1 MVIRRVILAVTLST
15 ISCLTFASTGTGFD
29 VTDIEGRKV
38 HFDRPPRTFIVANYI
53 ANFMMVGGAPSL
65 DKVVAL
71 TKDGWEDT
79 RYGEYQVFTKS
90 FPKMKELPSI
100 GGYHDDILNAEK
112 ILALHPDVL
121 LIGRTQYAE
130 NNQRIKIFEKAGIKV
145 VVLDYHAMTTANHT
159 KSTEILGKL
168 LGREKIAEAQ
178 NKTYKDSLDHVY
190 RTIEALPENQRQ
202 ARVYMETA
210 SKGLGRYGNSYNK
223 DVLWGAILKNIQAK
237 NLAEN
242 SPQPYM
248 ALDKEFVISKN
259 PQYIFIGGSIWRNKS
274 EGDQM
279 RMGFTV
285 SEKQAQERL
294 LNFTTRPGW
303 DRLDAVKNNQV
314 YGVDHGSLR
323 NMADYTFT
331 QYMAKAIYPQA
342 FKDID
347 PLKNFND
354 YYKTYLPE
362 LRYEGTFMIHLNKSQ
377 KESSTQD

>member
-1 MVIRRVILAVTLST
+1 MFFKKAALILALSS
-15 ISCLTFASTGTGFD
+15 IGMFAVSASAAGFD
-29 VTDIEGRKV
+29 VTDVEGRKV
-38 HFDRPPRTFIVANYI
+38 HFDAVPKTFVVANYI
-53 ANFMMVGGAPSL
+53 ANFMMVGGSPSL

-90 FPKMKELPSI
+90 FPKMKDLPSI

-112 ILALHPDVL
+112 ILSLHPDVL

-130 NNQRIKIFEKAGIKV
+130 NNQRIKTFEKAGIKV
-145 VVLDYHAMTTANHT
+145 VVLDYHAMTTENHT
-159 KSTEILGKL
+159 LSTEILVKL
-168 LGREKIAEAQ
+168 LDREKIAQAQ

-190 RTIEALPENQRQ
+190 TTIAKLPKDQLGKK
-202 ARVYMETA
+202 VYMETA
-210 SKGLGRYGNSYNK
+210 SKGLARYGNSYNK
-223 DVLWGAILKNIQAK
+223 DVLWGAILKNIHAASI
-237 NLAEN
+237 AEN

-248 ALDKEFVISKN
+248 ALDKEYVISQN
-259 PQYIFIGGSIWRNKS
+259 PKVIFIGGSIWRNKS

-285 SEKQAQERL
+285 PESQSQERL
-294 LNFTTRPGW
+294 AAFTTRPGW
-303 DRLDAVKNNQV
+303 DKIDAVKNNQV

-331 QYMAKAIYPQA
+331 QYMAKVLYPEA

-347 PLKNFND
+347 PVKNLND

-362 LRYEGTFMIHLNKSQ
+362 LKYDGTFMIHLNKN
-377 KESSTQD
+377 K

>member
-1 MVIRRVILAVTLST
+1 MLRKLILALSF
-15 ISCLTFASTGTGFD
+15 SSLAAFSGSVLAAAFD
-29 VTDIEGRKV
+29 ITDIEGRKV
-38 HFDRPPRTFIVANYI
+38 HFEDQPKTFVVANYI
-53 ANFMMVGGAPSL
+53 ANFMMVGGAAGL
-65 DKVVAL
+65 EKVVAL

-90 FPKMKELPSI
+90 FPKMKDLPSI

-112 ILALHPDVL
+112 ILSLHPDVL

-130 NNQRIKIFEKAGIKV
+130 NSQRIKTFEKAGIKV
-145 VVLDYHAMTTANHT
+145 VVLDYHAMTTVNHT
-159 KSTEILGKL
+159 LSTEILGKL
-168 LGREKIAEAQ
+168 LGRERIAEAQ
-178 NKTYKDSLDHVY
+178 NKTYKEALDHVY
-190 RTIEALPENQRQ
+190 STIVKLPDDQVGTK
-202 ARVYMETA
+202 VYMETA
-210 SKGLGRYGNSYNK
+210 SKGLARYGNSYNK
-223 DVLWGAILKNIQAK
+223 DVLWGAILKNIKAA

-248 ALDKEFVISKN
+248 ALDKEYVISQN
-259 PQYIFIGGSIWRNKS
+259 PKVIFIGGSIWRNKS

-285 SEKQAQERL
+285 PESQAQERL
-294 LNFTTRPGW
+294 ANFTKRPGW
-303 DRLDAVKNNQV
+303 NMLDAVKENRV

-331 QYMAKAIYPQA
+331 QYMAKVLYPEA

-347 PLKNFND
+347 TVGNLNN

-362 LRYEGTFMIHLNKSQ
+362 LKYDGTFMIHLNQ
-377 KESSTQD
+377 K

>member
-1 MVIRRVILAVTLST
+1 MFIRKIILATVISLSAGL
-15 ISCLTFASTGTGFD
+15 SFAATDTGFD
-29 VTDIEGRKV
+29 VNDIEGRTI
-38 HFDRPPRTFIVANYI
+38 HFDNQPKTFIVANYI

-100 GGYHDDILNAEK
+100 GGYHDDILNSEK

-121 LIGRTQYAE
+121 LIGKTQYAE
-130 NNQRIKIFEKAGIKV
+130 NNQRIKTFENAGIKV
-145 VVLDYHAMTTANHT
+145 VVLDYHAMTTHNHT

-168 LGREKIAEAQ
+168 LGREAIAEAQ
-178 NKTYKDSLDHVY
+178 NKTYKESLDHVY
-190 RTIEALPENQRQ
+190 KTIERLPEEQKQ
-202 ARVYMETA
+202 VRVYMETA

-223 DVLWGAILKNIQAK
+223 DVLWGAILKNIHAK

-259 PQYIFIGGSIWRNKS
+259 PQYIFLGGSIWRNKS

-285 SEKQAQERL
+285 PEAEAQERL

-303 DRLDAVKNNQV
+303 NRLDAVKNNHI

-331 QYMAKAIYPQA
+331 QYIAKALYPQA
-342 FKDID
+342 FKDIE
-347 PLKNFND
+347 PLKNFNT

-362 LRYEGTFMIHLNKSQ
+362 LQYEGTFMIHLNQQ
-377 KESSTQD
+377 KKK

>member
-1 MVIRRVILAVTLST
+1 MFIRKIILATVISLSAGL
-15 ISCLTFASTGTGFD
+15 SFAATDTGFD
-29 VTDIEGRKV
+29 VNDIEGRTI
-38 HFDRPPRTFIVANYI
+38 HFDNQPKTFIVANYI

-121 LIGRTQYAE
+121 LIGKTQYAE
-130 NNQRIKIFEKAGIKV
+130 NNQRIKTFENAGIKV
-145 VVLDYHAMTTANHT
+145 VVLDYHAMTTHNHT

-168 LGREKIAEAQ
+168 LGREAIAEAQ
-178 NKTYKDSLDHVY
+178 NKTYKESLDHVY
-190 RTIEALPENQRQ
+190 KTIERLPEEQKQ
-202 ARVYMETA
+202 VRVYMETA

-223 DVLWGAILKNIQAK
+223 DVLWGAILKNIHAK

-259 PQYIFIGGSIWRNKS
+259 PQYIFLGGSIWRNKS

-285 SEKQAQERL
+285 PETEAQERL

-303 DRLDAVKNNQV
+303 NRLDAVKNNHI

-331 QYMAKAIYPQA
+331 QYIAKALYPQA
-342 FKDID
+342 FKDIE
-347 PLKNFND
+347 PLKNFNT

-362 LRYEGTFMIHLNKSQ
+362 LQYEGTFMIHLNQQ
-377 KESSTQD
+377 KKK

>member
-1 MVIRRVILAVTLST
+1 
-15 ISCLTFASTGTGFD
+15 
-29 VTDIEGRKV
+29 
-38 HFDRPPRTFIVANYI
+38 
-53 ANFMMVGGAPSL
+53 
-65 DKVVAL
+65 
-71 TKDGWEDT
+71 
-79 RYGEYQVFTKS
+79 
-90 FPKMKELPSI
+90 MKELPSI

-121 LIGRTQYAE
+121 LIGKTQYAE
-130 NNQRIKIFEKAGIKV
+130 NNQRIKTFEKAGIKV
-145 VVLDYHAMTTANHT
+145 VVLDYHAMTTDNHT

-168 LGREKIAEAQ
+168 LGREQIAKSQ
-178 NKTYKDSLDHVY
+178 NETYKNSLDHVY
-190 RTIEALPENQRQ
+190 QTINALPDNQKH

-223 DVLWGAILKNIQAK
+223 DVLWGAILKNVQAN

-248 ALDKEFVISKN
+248 ALDREYVISKN
-259 PQYIFIGGSIWRNKS
+259 PQYIFLGGSIWRNKS

-285 SEKQAQERL
+285 PETLAQQRL
-294 LNFTTRPGW
+294 KNFTTRPGW
-303 DRLDAVKNNQV
+303 ERLDAVKNNQV

-323 NMADYTFT
+323 NMADYVFT
-331 QYMAKAIYPQA
+331 QYIAKALYPQA

-347 PLKNFND
+347 PVKNFND

-362 LRYEGTFMIHLNKSQ
+362 LKYDGTYMIHLDPSKT
-377 KESSTQD
+377 K

>member
-1 MVIRRVILAVTLST
+1 MFKKLVLALVLSGAAT
-15 ISCLTFASTGTGFD
+15 MCFAVGPDGFE
-29 VTDIEGRKV
+29 VTDAAGRKV
-38 HFDRPPRTFIVANYI
+38 SFDRQPKSFIVANYI

-65 DKVVAL
+65 DKVLAL

-79 RYGEYQVFTKS
+79 RYGEYQVFTQS

-112 ILALHPDVL
+112 ILSLKPDVL
-121 LIGRTQYAE
+121 LIGKTQYAE
-130 NNQRIKIFEKAGIKV
+130 NSQRIKTFEKAGIKV
-145 VVLDYHAMTTANHT
+145 IVLDYHAMTTENHT
-159 KSTEILGKL
+159 KSTEVLGKL
-168 LGREKIAEAQ
+168 LGREEVAGAQ
-178 NKTYKDSLDHVY
+178 NKTYRDALNHVY
-190 RTIEALPENQRQ
+190 QTIEALPKEQKGK
-202 ARVYMETA
+202 RVYMETA
-210 SKGLGRYGNSYNK
+210 SKGVSRYGNSYNK
-223 DVLWGAILKNIQAK
+223 DVLWGAILKNIQA
-237 NLAEN
+237 NNIAEN

-248 ALDKEFVISKN
+248 ALDKEYVISQN

-285 SEKQAQERL
+285 PESLAQSRL
-294 LNFTTRPGW
+294 AAFTKRPGW
-303 DRLDAVKNNQV
+303 SRLDAVKNNQV

-331 QYMAKAIYPQA
+331 QFMAKTLYPEA

-347 PLKNFND
+347 PVKNLND

-362 LRYEGTFMIHLNKSQ
+362 LKYDGTFMIHLEK
-377 KESSTQD
+377 KD

>member
-1 MVIRRVILAVTLST
+1 MLRKLILALSF
-15 ISCLTFASTGTGFD
+15 SSLAAFSGSVLAAAFD
-29 VTDIEGRKV
+29 ITDIEGRKV
-38 HFDRPPRTFIVANYI
+38 HFEDQPKTFIVANYI
-53 ANFMMVGGAPSL
+53 ANFMMVGGAASL
-65 DKVVAL
+65 EKVVAL

-90 FPKMKELPSI
+90 FPKMKDLPSI

-112 ILALHPDVL
+112 ILSLHPDVL

-130 NNQRIKIFEKAGIKV
+130 NSQRIKAFEKAGIKV
-145 VVLDYHAMTTANHT
+145 VVLDYHAMTTVNHT
-159 KSTEILGKL
+159 LSTEILGKL
-168 LGREKIAEAQ
+168 LGRERIAEAQ
-178 NKTYKDSLDHVY
+178 NKTYKEALDHVY
-190 RTIEALPENQRQ
+190 STIVKLPDDQVGTK
-202 ARVYMETA
+202 VYMETA
-210 SKGLGRYGNSYNK
+210 SKGLARYGNSYNK
-223 DVLWGAILKNIQAK
+223 DVLWGAILKNIKAA

-248 ALDKEFVISKN
+248 ALDK
-259 PQYIFIGGSIWRNKS
+259 S

-285 SEKQAQERL
+285 PESQAQERL
-294 LNFTTRPGW
+294 ANFTKRPGW
-303 DRLDAVKNNQV
+303 NMLDAVKENRV

-331 QYMAKAIYPQA
+331 QYMAKVLYPEA

-347 PLKNFND
+347 PVGNLNN

-362 LRYEGTFMIHLNKSQ
+362 LKYDGTFMIHLNQ
-377 KESSTQD
+377 K

>member
-1 MVIRRVILAVTLST
+1 MLRKLVLAVSFSTLAAFSG
-15 ISCLTFASTGTGFD
+15 SVLAAAFD

-38 HFDRPPRTFIVANYI
+38 HFEDQPKTFVVANYI
-53 ANFMMVGGAPSL
+53 ANFMMVGGAPGL
-65 DKVVAL
+65 EKVVAL

-90 FPKMKELPSI
+90 FPKMKDLPSI

-112 ILALHPDVL
+112 ILSLHPDVL

-130 NNQRIKIFEKAGIKV
+130 NSQRIKTFEKAGIRV

-159 KSTEILGKL
+159 LSTEILGKL

-178 NKTYKDSLDHVY
+178 NKTYKEALDHVY
-190 RTIEALPENQRQ
+190 STIAKLPQDQ
-202 ARVYMETA
+202 LGTKVYMETA
-210 SKGLGRYGNSYNK
+210 SKGLAQYGNSYNK
-223 DVLWGAILKNIQAK
+223 DVLWGAILKNIKAA

-248 ALDKEFVISKN
+248 ALDREYVISQN
-259 PQYIFIGGSIWRNKS
+259 PKVIFIGGSIWRNKS

-285 SEKQAQERL
+285 PESQAQERL
-294 LNFTTRPGW
+294 ANFTKRPGW
-303 DRLDAVKNNQV
+303 NMLDAVKEKRV

-323 NMADYTFT
+323 NMADHTFT
-331 QYMAKAIYPQA
+331 QYMAKVLYPEA

-347 PLKNFND
+347 PVGNLNN

-362 LRYEGTFMIHLNKSQ
+362 LKYDGTFMIHLNQ
-377 KESSTQD
+377 K